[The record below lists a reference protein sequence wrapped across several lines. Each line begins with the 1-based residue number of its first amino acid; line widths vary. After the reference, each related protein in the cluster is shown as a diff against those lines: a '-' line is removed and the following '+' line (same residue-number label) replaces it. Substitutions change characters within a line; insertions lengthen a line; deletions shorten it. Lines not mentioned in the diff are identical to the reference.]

1 MNLQL
6 GLGIVGNHTPQSTRE
21 SISSPIGIAGIVK
34 SGGPPPN
41 ATQNEM
47 KIWDHT
53 HKAFLNDEVFRLLYN
68 SSSSSRSMLLIIIE
82 WYIIYS

>member
-1 MNLQL
+1 MNKEQIGSIKANLQL
-6 GLGIVGNHTPQSTRE
+6 GLGIIGNNNSSQMRE

-47 KIWDHT
+47 KIWDQT
-53 HKAFLNDEVFRLLYN
+53 HKAFMNEEVKTFYLSY
-68 SSSSSRSMLLIIIE
+68 LII
-82 WYIIYS
+82 